1 MPTTT
6 QRGLVGALAGSLL
19 LWGLVLTGGIE
30 VQIGRAK
37 LPSFSSIEGMVDDR
51 LGEKILDQ
59 AKQQVDQ
66 RYSKER
72 KAFGGDYS
80 GSVASTGDPN
90 ETINAAQK
98 QGEAYATELAAQ
110 QRAALSAKLV
120 QSGYNDL
127 LQQHTGQLG
136 KITEIQSKVNSIQG
150 KVNQF
155 KELYVKVKFLMGR

>member
-1 MPTTT
+1 MLTHS
-6 QRGLVGALAGSLL
+6 QRGLLGALAGSLL
-19 LWGLVLTGGIE
+19 VWVLVLTGGIE

-37 LPSFSSIEGMVDDR
+37 LPNFSSVEGMVDDR
-51 LGEKILDQ
+51 LGEKLLDQ
-59 AKQQVDQ
+59 SKQQVDQ
-66 RYSKER
+66 RFSQER

-80 GSVASTGDPN
+80 GSVSPSGNPN
-90 ETINAAQK
+90 ETLSTAQK
-98 QGEAYATELAAQ
+98 KGETYATELAAQ